1 MEQQIINASKIQEA
15 KNRLVDE
22 FGIETDR
29 DLFAQLGITDND
41 DKRKIF
47 AWITYQ
53 NAFSYREGFD
63 DGQDSLRDSLQK
75 LLTSTR

>member
-1 MEQQIINASKIQEA
+1 MEQQIINTSKIQEA

-63 DGQDSLRDSLQK
+63 DGQHSLRDSLQK